1 MALKYVVGLAFVGSI
16 ATLLLILSCTL
27 QFGDVPD
34 PTYHNAYTLLNI
46 IFYILTPIPLLVAS
60 KVSEE
65 GGLAIDLA
73 AFITTGLVVSSFA
86 LPIVLANRDVIQWG
100 ATWLTLGSNVVMFAT
115 IIGAFRFLHAD
126 SEFGYSSFSY

>member
-16 ATLLLILSCTL
+16 ATLLLILSVFIKIYFHVLTAAIKCTL
-27 QFGDVPD
+27 QFGDLPD

-73 AFITTGLVVSSFA
+73 GYFV
-86 LPIVLANRDVIQWG
+86 LPKRAE
-100 ATWLTLGSNVVMFAT
+100 
-115 IIGAFRFLHAD
+115 IIFCVFQL
-126 SEFGYSSFSY
+126 S

>member
-16 ATLLLILSCTL
+16 ATLLLILSVFIKIYFYVLTAAIKCTL

-73 AFITTGLVVSSFA
+73 GYFV
-86 LPIVLANRDVIQWG
+86 LPKRAE
-100 ATWLTLGSNVVMFAT
+100 
-115 IIGAFRFLHAD
+115 IIFCVFQL
-126 SEFGYSSFSY
+126 S